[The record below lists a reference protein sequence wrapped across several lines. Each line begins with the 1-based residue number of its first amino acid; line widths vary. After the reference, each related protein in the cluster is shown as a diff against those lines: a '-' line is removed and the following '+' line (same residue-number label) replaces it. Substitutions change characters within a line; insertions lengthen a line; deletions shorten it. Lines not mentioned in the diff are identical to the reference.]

1 MKGKSSSYRQDRHP
15 FLTVTLK
22 DCDVQTFAAGGPGGQ
37 HQNTANTG
45 VRVTHRAS
53 GAVGVA
59 RDSRYQL
66 QNKKAAFRRMA
77 ESPRFRVWLN
87 RQLWFHGIL
96 PEQRVAQDMAPG
108 NLRIEGRHNGKWVPI
123 EDTAQHQA

>member
-1 MKGKSSSYRQDRHP
+1 MKGKSSSSRADRKP

-22 DCDVQTFAAGGPGGQ
+22 DCEVQTFAAGGPGGQ

-45 VRVTHRAS
+45 VRVTHRKS

-59 RDSRYQL
+59 RDSRHQL

-77 ESPRFRVWLN
+77 ESPKFKLWLN

-96 PEQRVAQDMAPG
+96 PEQRVVQDMAPE
-108 NLRIEGRHNGKWVPI
+108 NLRIEGRRNGKWVPI
-123 EDTAQHQA
+123 EDTAEYQA